1 MSNQIDN
8 SIRIGQSEVIT
19 SRIGV
24 GAMTWGDPL
33 LIPRFDPARLGCG
46 LADSK
51 EEQEKA
57 VGVSIAAGVNF
68 IDTAAMYGMG
78 ASELRVGEVTR
89 DKHVILST
97 KFPMRFR
104 PWESSM
110 LKDLNESLSRLGRA
124 SVDLYQLHYPF
135 PWLTTPKVMNQMAD
149 AVQAGQIRAIGVSNF
164 SAKQMREAH
173 AILGKRKIP
182 LASNQV
188 EYSLLHRRPEVDGVL
203 DACRELG
210 ITLIA
215 YMPLAMGALTG
226 KYSATVRPTG
236 MRRMTGLFRG
246 NKLAAVTQIVTMLRE
261 IGERH
266 SKTPAQVA
274 LRWLLQHDN
283 VLPIPGA
290 KNATQ
295 ASENAGALTFTISQS
310 DVDRLNRATLRWQ
323 TK

>member
-1 MSNQIDN
+1 MGNQTDN
-8 SIRIGQSEVIT
+8 TLRIGQSEVIT

-57 VGVSIAAGVNF
+57 VDVSIAAGVNF

-78 ASELRVGEVTR
+78 ASELRVGELTK
-89 DKHVILST
+89 DKPVVLAT
-97 KFPMRFR
+97 KFPLRFR

-110 LKDLNESLSRLGRA
+110 LKDLNGSLSRLGRA
-124 SVDLYQLHYPF
+124 SIDLYQLHYPF
-135 PWLTTPKVMNQMAD
+135 PWLTTSNVMNQMAD

-173 AILGKRKIP
+173 AILAKRKIP

-188 EYSLLHRRPEVDGVL
+188 EYSLLHRKPEINGVL

-215 YMPLAMGALTG
+215 YMPLAMGVLTG
-226 KYSATVRPTG
+226 KYTVTIRPTG
-236 MRRMTGLFRG
+236 MRRRMSRFRG
-246 NKLAAVTQIVTMLRE
+246 NKLAAVIQIVSMLRD
-261 IGERH
+261 IGDRH

-290 KNATQ
+290 KNAAQ
-295 ASENAGALTFTISQS
+295 ASENAGTLSFTLSDSEFDALGW
-310 DVDRLNRATLRWQ
+310 ATLQWQ
-323 TK
+323 KK